1 MTMGY
6 DSTGGVY
13 PGHYYGGGGGG
24 CEDSRQHGWGG
35 AYHHHHQQVVA
46 HPQGSPSQRYPY
58 YDTRYR

>member
-35 AYHHHHQQVVA
+35 AEVL
-46 HPQGSPSQRYPY
+46 GENGDR
-58 YDTRYR
+58 